1 MSMHSDIHQKQEE
14 QILGLTPIDPDTV
27 AELKASAPSDA
38 LIGVVTGTFQALSD
52 PTRVKILYA
61 LVKHSCCVRDLS
73 ILVGVS
79 ESAVSHQMR
88 FLKDRRLVKQR
99 REGTTIYYS
108 LDDSHLAILFRE
120 AENHA
125 DHVYYNLPDHHNA

>member
-1 MSMHSDIHQKQEE
+1 MHSDIHHKQEE
-14 QILGLTPIDPDTV
+14 QIPSLIPIDPETV
-27 AELKASAPSDA
+27 AELQASAPSDA

-61 LVKHSCCVRDLS
+61 LVKRSCCVRDLA

-108 LDDSHLAILFRE
+108 LDDSHLAVLFRE

>member
-1 MSMHSDIHQKQEE
+1 MHSDIHRKQEE
-14 QILGLTPIDPDTV
+14 LLSRLIPIDPDIV
-27 AELKASAPSDA
+27 AELQSSAPSDE
-38 LIGVVTGTFQALSD
+38 LIAFVAGTFQALSD
-52 PTRVKILYA
+52 PTRLKILYA
-61 LVKHSCCVRDLS
+61 LVKRACCVRDLA

-108 LDDSHLAILFRE
+108 LDDSHLSVLFRE

-125 DHVYYNLPDHHNA
+125 DHVYFNLPDHPNA

>member
-1 MSMHSDIHQKQEE
+1 MHSDIHQKQEE
-14 QILGLTPIDPDTV
+14 LIHGLVPIDPDTV
-27 AELKASAPSDA
+27 AELQSSAPSEE
-38 LIGVVTGTFQALSD
+38 LVSVVAGTFQALGD
-52 PTRVKILYA
+52 PTRLKILYA
-61 LVKHSCCVRDLS
+61 LVKRSCCVRDLA

-108 LDDSHLAILFRE
+108 LNDSHMAVFFRE
-120 AENHA
+120 AEEHA
-125 DHVYYNLPDHHNA
+125 NHVYHDLPDHPNI

>member
-1 MSMHSDIHQKQEE
+1 MHSDIHRKHEDQV
-14 QILGLTPIDPDTV
+14 LPLTPIDPDTV
-27 AELKASAPSDA
+27 AELQASAPSDV

-52 PTRVKILYA
+52 PTRLKILYA
-61 LVKHSCCVRDLS
+61 LVKRSCCVRDLA

-108 LDDSHLAILFRE
+108 LDDSHLAVLFRE

-125 DHVYYNLPDHHNA
+125 DHVYYNLPDHHNT